1 MQCVIK
7 KIMSETEM
15 ELRCVIKD
23 RLMKYAFDFEALT
36 TSSLVGTDLLPRF
49 SKFLDITN
57 NFL

>member
-1 MQCVIK
+1 MI

-15 ELRCVIKD
+15 ELRWVIKG
-23 RLMKYAFDFEALT
+23 RLMKYAFDFDALT
-36 TSSLVGTDLLPRF
+36 TFSLVGTDLLPRF

>member
-1 MQCVIK
+1 MLCVI

-15 ELRCVIKD
+15 ELRCVIKN
-23 RLMKYAFDFEALT
+23 RLMKYTVDFDVLT
-36 TSSLVGTDLLPRF
+36 TFSLVGTDLLPRF